1 MLSKGMDE
9 ISFSKHSELQDA
21 WHERLSPQN
30 NWFYTLR
37 TLKLDNCDFKQYAI
51 SSNILLCLKNLQELE
66 VRNCNKVKVIFDMND
81 TDNMETSQLNNLTL
95 EGLSELTSVW
105 ENNCQGILV
114 FQNLQRVS
122 VSGCKSI
129 QALLPAALARKLT
142 VLEKLEIKSCDKLQ
156 VIIGKEEDATA
167 DVTKKFMFP
176 RLCLIDLY
184 FLPELASFYPE
195 RFTVECPRLKNL
207 SVWNC
212 PKLELFHSTHH
223 EDVGKSSDTSINR
236 QPLFSDSKVSKHR
249 ICTLNC
255 LNFFPSLFIF

>member
-1 MLSKGMDE
+1 
-9 ISFSKHSELQDA
+9 
-21 WHERLSPQN
+21 
-30 NWFYTLR
+30 
-37 TLKLDNCDFKQYAI
+37 
-51 SSNILLCLKNLQELE
+51 
-66 VRNCNKVKVIFDMND
+66 VIFDMND